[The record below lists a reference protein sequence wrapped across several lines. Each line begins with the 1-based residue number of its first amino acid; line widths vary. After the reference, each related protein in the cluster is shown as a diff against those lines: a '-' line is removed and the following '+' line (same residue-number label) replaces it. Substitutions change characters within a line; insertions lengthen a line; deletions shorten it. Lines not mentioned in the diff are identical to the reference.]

1 MAGWVDRGSY
11 GITKTLNTIS
21 GPIKKLIRLG
31 QDYEDLIVAQKIGVG
46 VHEAS
51 MRKSANNAS
60 DEESIYLASGYDVN
74 YSRNK
79 LIGFFQKD
87 YLAQRETLNRMAGHR
102 EISKFLEIITDEA
115 IVYDDRNFFAGPDIE
130 PLQDLAEDIREEVK
144 EALIDNFNF
153 IYTNV
158 FDFKESTVG
167 WRFFKQFL
175 IDGLLA
181 FELVYNKTN
190 NRIIKAIPLDPAY
203 LVPSYSMIDGKVT
216 RIWVL
221 YPNDEQ
227 LRRELPDTHVVYISH
242 AKSMTSSEISY
253 SQTLIRS
260 FNIYRTIE
268 NTSIIWTI
276 MNSSYRMKTIVPVAG
291 GRAKNEEQIGQIIAK
306 FREEIIVDD
315 DSGEVFVDGRP
326 SLNLFRNYALASKN
340 GQSTTIETMKFE
352 GYDMSNSDTLKYW
365 RDKLWEDSQIPFVRL
380 QRDSSAVYG
389 ENVEGFQR
397 DELRFGK
404 FINRLRSDFQEILSK
419 ALWLQM
425 CLDYPMLAEDEY
437 FKSKIS
443 IKFNSENRFEELR
456 QRIKLK
462 SSLEDVQAL
471 LQLQQPEDSYLDF
484 ELVLETYGEFSPEFL
499 AKNKEIKKAKE
510 KEKEKEGNTEEGA
523 DEGSDG
529 VGDDFLNSDFGGDDG
544 GGGGS
549 PPAPPADSGGGF
561 DGGADNIPPPD
572 QEPPAAA
579 EPPSE

>member
-11 GITKTLNTIS
+11 GITKTLKTIS

-31 QDYEDLIVAQKIGVG
+31 QDYEDLIVSQKIGVG

-51 MRKSANNAS
+51 MRKSTNNAS

-181 FELVYNKTN
+181 FELVYNKAN

-471 LQLQQPEDSYLDF
+471 LQLQKPEDSYLDF

-499 AKNKEIKKAKE
+499 AKNKEIKKVKE
-510 KEKEKEGNTEEGA
+510 KEKEDNPEEGA
-523 DEGSDG
+523 DGGSDG
-529 VGDDFLNSDFGGDDG
+529 TGDDFLNADFGGDDS
-544 GGGGS
+544 GGGS

-579 EPPSE
+579 EPPAE

>member
-1 MAGWVDRGSY
+1 MAGWVDRGSS
-11 GITKTLNTIS
+11 GITKTLNSIS

-31 QDYEDLIVAQKIGVG
+31 QDYEDLIVAQKLGVG

-60 DEESIYLASGYDVN
+60 DDESIYLASGYDVN

-115 IVYDDRNFFAGPDIE
+115 IVYDDRNFFAEPDIE
-130 PLQDLAEDIREEVK
+130 PLQDLSEDIRDEVK
-144 EALIDNFNF
+144 EALIDNYNF

-181 FELVYNKTN
+181 FELVYNKAN

-203 LVPSYSMIDGKVT
+203 LVPSYSMIDGKTT

-419 ALWLQM
+419 VLWLQM
-425 CLDYPMLAEDEY
+425 CLDYPALSEDEY

-462 SSLEDVQAL
+462 ASLEDVQAL
-471 LQLQQPEDSYLDF
+471 LQLQKPEDSYLDF
-484 ELVLETYGEFSPEFL
+484 DLVLETYGEFSPEFL
-499 AKNKEIKKAKE
+499 KKNKQIKEAKE
-510 KEKEKEGNTEEGA
+510 KEKGDEEKG
-523 DEGSDG
+523 DESSDG
-529 VGDDFLNSDFGGDDG
+529 VGDDFLNADFGGDDS

-549 PPAPPADSGGGF
+549 PPAPPSDGGGGF

-572 QEPPAAA
+572 QEPPPTA

>member
-181 FELVYNKTN
+181 FELVYNKAN

-203 LVPSYSMIDGKVT
+203 LVPSYSMVDGKVT